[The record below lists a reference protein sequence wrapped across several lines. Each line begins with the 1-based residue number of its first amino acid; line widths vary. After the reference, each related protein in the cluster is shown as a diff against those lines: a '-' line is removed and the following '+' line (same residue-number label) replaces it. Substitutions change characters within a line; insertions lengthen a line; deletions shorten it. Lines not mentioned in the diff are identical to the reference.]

1 MDTEMATTNPLV
13 SLPMEIFSNI
23 LEYLDWGDLGRLDTA
38 FLNRDTRNSY
48 LLALQ
53 LRKVK
58 VERNGFWNNALDRG
72 ILSWLIGRNIRVIS
86 WDLGVNNAQLI
97 SISNDLAVTRYFS
110 GILWNSTRNKICS
123 TNGILKI
130 SGFYVPSSSRTGKIP
145 L

>member
-1 MDTEMATTNPLV
+1 MSGYNTALLVKTIGTAITELPMATKSLDIDTEMATTNPLV

-23 LEYLDWGDLGRLDTA
+23 LEYLDWGDVGRLDTA

-58 VERNGFWNNALDRG
+58 VERNEFWWGALDRG

-97 SISNDLAVTRYFS
+97 SISNGL
-110 GILWNSTRNKICS
+110 
-123 TNGILKI
+123 
-130 SGFYVPSSSRTGKIP
+130 PQ
-145 L
+145 